1 MTDKG
6 FQMMG
11 ALLLAAL
18 WALALGYG
26 HFIGN
31 VRFLDRAEAALTDLR
46 LLARGERPAPD
57 LLTIV
62 AIDDDTAASRGGYP
76 LPRAELAGIIEA
88 IARLAPRIIAVD
100 LLLLDRGNE
109 AGDAALA
116 QALKRH
122 PSVIAAAAVFP
133 DAVQS
138 IEPADN
144 DALARLPRAEKFL
157 LPLKTFS
164 DNAATGVVNL
174 TTDSS
179 GTPRGFP
186 MLFRTRDK
194 VELSFPLR
202 VAGLATGAEP
212 AIQPDGLMLGK
223 RRISTD
229 IDHVLP
235 LAFHGRHRSVRTVSA
250 AALLNGEVPP
260 DALRDKI
267 VVIGATVTGGGDTF
281 STPFDPV
288 MPGVEIVATAI
299 GHLMTGDGI
308 RRDRFT
314 RGIDAVLAVVLTLLL
329 VILLAWQRSAVGL
342 FLIAA
347 VL

>member
-1 MTDKG
+1 VTDKG

-18 WALALGYG
+18 WALSLGYA
-26 HFIGN
+26 HFTGN

-46 LLARGERPAPD
+46 LLARGERSAPD
-57 LLTIV
+57 ILTIV

-88 IARLAPRIIAVD
+88 VARMAPRIIAVD

-116 QALKRH
+116 QALRRH
-122 PSVIAAAAVFP
+122 PSVIAAAAAFP

-138 IEPADN
+138 IEPAES

-157 LPLKTFS
+157 LPLKMFA

-186 MLFRTRDK
+186 MLFRSSD
-194 VELSFPLR
+194 
-202 VAGLATGAEP
+202 
-212 AIQPDGLMLGK
+212 
-223 RRISTD
+223 
-229 IDHVLP
+229 
-235 LAFHGRHRSVRTVSA
+235 
-250 AALLNGEVPP
+250 
-260 DALRDKI
+260 
-267 VVIGATVTGGGDTF
+267 
-281 STPFDPV
+281 
-288 MPGVEIVATAI
+288 
-299 GHLMTGDGI
+299 
-308 RRDRFT
+308 
-314 RGIDAVLAVVLTLLL
+314 
-329 VILLAWQRSAVGL
+329 
-342 FLIAA
+342 
-347 VL
+347 

>member
-1 MTDKG
+1 
-6 FQMMG
+6 MMG

-18 WALALGYG
+18 WALSLGYG

-62 AIDDDTAASRGGYP
+62 AIDDNTAASRGGYP
-76 LPRAELAGIIEA
+76 LPRAELAGIVEA
-88 IARLAPRIIAVD
+88 IARQAPRVIAVD

-116 QALKRH
+116 QALKRY
-122 PSVIAAAAVFP
+122 PGVIAAAAVFP

-186 MLFRTRDK
+186 MLFRTSDK

-212 AIQPDGLMLGK
+212 AIQPD
-223 RRISTD
+223 
-229 IDHVLP
+229 
-235 LAFHGRHRSVRTVSA
+235 
-250 AALLNGEVPP
+250 
-260 DALRDKI
+260 
-267 VVIGATVTGGGDTF
+267 
-281 STPFDPV
+281 
-288 MPGVEIVATAI
+288 
-299 GHLMTGDGI
+299 
-308 RRDRFT
+308 
-314 RGIDAVLAVVLTLLL
+314 
-329 VILLAWQRSAVGL
+329 
-342 FLIAA
+342 
-347 VL
+347 